1 MKKLPSIPQA
11 KVRQQGE
18 NPVNPTGAGSSLGH
32 PWEQHRGQGAGKYGN
47 GRVTITGRGP
57 VAVASPTEPLWNMQG
72 PGPPVLSDLGHPLV
86 QEEQKTPLCARA
98 APGLWTPGKVSP
110 GPAGAKQ
117 TAGTCELFLDFSVPC
132 PAEEAHTLPDP
143 VLPPRFNL
151 VGGVLEHQVPEGPG
165 CCPLHVLVL
174 AAEQLHE
181 LGNAPQPIDLARR
194 DMGHEH
200 GAQGQT
206 RDRHLP

>member
-1 MKKLPSIPQA
+1 M
-11 KVRQQGE
+11 
-18 NPVNPTGAGSSLGH
+18 
-32 PWEQHRGQGAGKYGN
+32 
-47 GRVTITGRGP
+47 
-57 VAVASPTEPLWNMQG
+57 
-72 PGPPVLSDLGHPLV
+72 D
-86 QEEQKTPLCARA
+86 
-98 APGLWTPGKVSP
+98 PGKASR
-110 GPAGAKQ
+110 AGAKQ

-132 PAEEAHTLPDP
+132 PAQEAHALPDP

-194 DMGHEH
+194 DTGQTWDMSMEHGDRHGTDTCHEH
-200 GAQGQT
+200 SARTDTGHQHRAQDTDGTGTPRAAPAVPGVRQPILGELEKQSCQET
-206 RDRHLP
+206 RARHDRPSSGHRS